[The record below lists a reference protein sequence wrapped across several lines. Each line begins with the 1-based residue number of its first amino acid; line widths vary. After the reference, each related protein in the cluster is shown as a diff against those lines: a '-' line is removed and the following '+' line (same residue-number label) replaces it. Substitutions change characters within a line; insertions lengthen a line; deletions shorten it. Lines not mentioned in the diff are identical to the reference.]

1 MTAYSEPDERRASKE
16 ASAWFVLMQEEPDDQ
31 ALWAEFE
38 AWRTASTCN
47 AEAWDVMQRTL
58 GIIKQMPAQNTANWQ
73 TAERYAPRRQWYRRP
88 VMQGGALAFAVAACL
103 ALVIFP
109 RVVLHFTA
117 DCLTGTS
124 ETRNVAL
131 ADGSTV
137 RLAPQSAIA
146 IDYSGQQRRI
156 HLLAG
161 EAFFSV
167 QHDSGRPF
175 VVTAG
180 TVSTT
185 DIGTAFDV
193 RRQPEAVRVAVSEGR
208 VKVEDRAFPQSRAE
222 IGAGETVEV
231 GMGGMRHGT
240 ILPDHVA
247 AWGRGLLVADE
258 EPMAEVVDRLR
269 PWLKARVIM
278 ASRQSQRHITG
289 VYNFASPENA
299 LSAIAQAQGAEIY
312 HFSPWLIVIR

>member
-1 MTAYSEPDERRASKE
+1 MKFCFGADRRK
-16 ASAWFVLMQEEPDDQ
+16 V
-31 ALWAEFE
+31 
-38 AWRTASTCN
+38 RTIRICA
-47 AEAWDVMQRTL
+47 
-58 GIIKQMPAQNTANWQ
+58 G
-73 TAERYAPRRQWYRRP
+73 
-88 VMQGGALAFAVAACL
+88 
-103 ALVIFP
+103 
-109 RVVLHFTA
+109 
-117 DCLTGTS
+117 
-124 ETRNVAL
+124 
-131 ADGSTV
+131 DGSTV

-156 HLLAG
+156 RLLAG

-193 RRQPEAVRVAVSEGR
+193 RRQPETVRVAVSEGR
-208 VKVEDRAFPQSRAE
+208 VKVEDQAFPQSRAE
-222 IGAGETVEV
+222 IGASETVEV
-231 GMGGMRHGT
+231 GMGGMRHGA

-289 VYNFASPENA
+289 VYNLAYPENA